1 MMAAIR
7 KRLIAA
13 LPLVLAACATS
24 PPATVCAPGLG
35 EPMLAYELFFGRT
48 VPNRAD
54 VSDPEWTAFIE
65 DSVTPALPDGFTVF
79 DARGAWYSTRA
90 GRTIHQTSKVILVAL
105 PDTPASLD
113 AVNRVRS
120 AYKSRFN
127 QQLVGMTAQPTCGT
141 FR

>member
-1 MMAAIR
+1 MIAAIG
-7 KRLIAA
+7 KRLICV
-13 LPLVLAACATS
+13 LSLVLAACVTS

-48 VPNRAD
+48 VPARAD
-54 VSDPEWTAFIE
+54 VTEGEWTAFIE
-65 DSVTPALPDGFTVF
+65 DTVTPALPDGFTVF
-79 DARGAWYSTRA
+79 DARGAWHSTRA

-105 PDTPASLD
+105 PDTPASQE

-127 QQLVGMTAQPTCGT
+127 QQLVGMIVQPTCAT

>member
-1 MMAAIR
+1 MMATIGR
-7 KRLIAA
+7 RLISA
-13 LPLVLAACATS
+13 LPLLLAACATT
-24 PPATVCAPGLG
+24 PTTTVCAPSLG
-35 EPMLAYELFFGRT
+35 EPMMAYELFFGRT
-48 VPNRAD
+48 VPARAD

-65 DSVTPALPDGFTVF
+65 DTVTPALPDGFTVF
-79 DARGAWYSTRA
+79 DARGAWLSARA

-113 AVNRVRS
+113 AVNRVR
-120 AYKSRFN
+120 AVYKSRFN

>member
-1 MMAAIR
+1 MMAVLV
-7 KRLIAA
+7 KRLICV
-13 LPLVLAACATS
+13 LPLVVTACVTS

-48 VPNRAD
+48 VLARAD
-54 VSDPEWTAFIE
+54 VTEAEWTAFIE
-65 DSVTPALPDGFTVF
+65 DTVTPALPDGFTVF
-79 DARGAWYSTRA
+79 DARGAWHSTRA

-105 PDTPASLD
+105 PDTPASQE

-127 QQLVGMTAQPTCGT
+127 QQLVGMIVQPTCAT